1 MVYAAGS
8 AHLILARGHST
19 KCSSKMVYEINQ
31 PGQLSAP
38 EGGSIQIPFFF
49 CHSWELASNFSVSI
63 SWRWKQFHGEYI
75 YRTTPPF
82 IHKDFKDRLSLNWTK
97 GWSNGSLQI
106 SNLQRK
112 DKNSYFC
119 RVHLIT
125 RYHGKQ
131 EWQSIPGTNLTIT
144 PAPKKTTQGPPSTA
158 APSTATPSTAAPS
171 TAATTDGLSTTTAD
185 KSSGPL
191 TLGAMVGVAL
201 AGAVFIIAIL
211 GVTVYLRWK
220 RSKGQGT
227 TARAPARGSFQNTE
241 ENYENTGNKGRHR
254 EPELDTKDDNIL
266 YASLALS
273 SLNSRS
279 APPCQPPQENPQ
291 EETLYS
297 TVKT

>member
-1 MVYAAGS
+1 MGLPLLRPLLLLLLLLLLMSLQAG
-8 AHLILARGHST
+8 RST
-19 KCSSKMVYEINQ
+19 KCSSKLDYEVYQ

-38 EGGSIQIPFFF
+38 EGGSVHIPFSF
-49 CHSWELASNFSVSI
+49 CHPWELPSVLS
-63 SWRWKQFHGEYI
+63 
-75 YRTTPPF
+75 
-82 IHKDFKDRLSLNWTK
+82 DFKDRLSLNWTK
-97 GWSNGSLQI
+97 DWSNGSLQI
-106 SNLQRK
+106 SNLRRE
-112 DKNSYFC
+112 DKSSYFC
-119 RVHLIT
+119 RVHLTLQNHDKIN
-125 RYHGKQ
+125 
-131 EWQSIPGTNLTIT
+131 WQSIPGTNLTIT
-144 PAPKKTTQGPPSTA
+144 PAPKKTTQGPTSTA
-158 APSTATPSTAAPS
+158 APSTATPSTAA
-171 TAATTDGLSTTTAD
+171 TTDGLSTTAD

-191 TLGAMVGVAL
+191 TLGAIVGVAL

-220 RSKGQGT
+220 RSKGLRT
-227 TARAPARGSFQNTE
+227 NARAPARGSFQNTE